1 MVIITVRKISP
12 VTYNFAYKPERV
24 PLL

>member
-1 MVIITVRKISP
+1 MVIITVRKISL
-12 VTYNFAYKPERV
+12 VTYNFAFKPERV